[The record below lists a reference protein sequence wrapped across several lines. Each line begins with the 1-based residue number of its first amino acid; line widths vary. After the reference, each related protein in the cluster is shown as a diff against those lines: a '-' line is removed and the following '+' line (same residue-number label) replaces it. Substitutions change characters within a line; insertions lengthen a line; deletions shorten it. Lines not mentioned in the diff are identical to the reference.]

1 MTVSDQEQLRRWR
14 RMFHQI
20 PETGWSEFITSA
32 RLIEIL
38 RAIGYRVLPG
48 SAFLSREHIQG
59 RNDEE
64 VAQGLARARRYPV
77 SDALL
82 EEMGDLTGCVA
93 LLETGRPGPT
103 VALRFDIDCVAV
115 TESDA
120 PQHPPRAADFASRH
134 PGCMHA
140 CGHDGHM
147 AIGLGVAQA
156 LCALRDRLCGTV
168 KLLFQPAEEGV
179 RGAKP
184 VAEGGLLDD
193 VDYFLSAHIGMGVPS
208 GEIVVDP
215 RDFLCTTK
223 LDLRFFGAPA
233 HAGMMPQGGANALAG
248 ACHCVTQLLGIP
260 RHGDGMSR
268 INVGTLRAGEGRNV
282 IPAYAEMQ
290 LEVRGANRTIN
301 DYMAQQA
308 LRIADGAAQSFG
320 LRVEHQVMGSAVD
333 LHNDAALMTLVA
345 DIASQQLDL
354 RIGEASF
361 GGSED
366 ATLLVERVQAHGGQA
381 AYVVL
386 GADLRA
392 GHHQSEFDFDDAVLS
407 RGCAL
412 FTACVSRLC
421 RTAQSA

>member
-1 MTVSDQEQLRRWR
+1 MTLSDTEQLRQWR
-14 RMFHQI
+14 RMFHQL
-20 PETGWSEFITSA
+20 PEPGWSEFITTA
-32 RLIEIL
+32 RLIEML
-38 RAIGYRVLPG
+38 RAMGYRVLPG
-48 SAFLSREHIQG
+48 AAFLSREHIQG
-59 RNDEE
+59 RNEEE
-64 VAQGLARARRYPV
+64 VAQGLARARAFPV
-77 SDALL
+77 EAALL
-82 EEMGDLTGCVA
+82 AEMEALTGCVA

-103 VALRFDIDCVAV
+103 IALRFDIDCVAV
-115 TESDA
+115 HESEA
-120 PQHPPRAADFASRH
+120 PQHRPQAAGFASRH

-147 AIGLGVAQA
+147 TIGLGVAQT
-156 LCALRDRLCGTV
+156 LYALRDRLCGTV

-184 VAEGGLLDD
+184 VAEGGILDD

-248 ACHCVTQLLGIP
+248 ACHCVTQLLAIP
-260 RHGDGMSR
+260 RHSAGMSR
-268 INVGTLRAGEGRNV
+268 INIGTLRAGEGRNV

-290 LEVRGANRTIN
+290 LEVRGENRAIN
-301 DYMAQQA
+301 DYMQQQV
-308 LRIADGAAQSFG
+308 LRIAEGIAQSFA

-333 LHNDAALMTLVA
+333 LHNDATLMTLVA
-345 DIASQQLDL
+345 DIASQQLNL

-381 AYVVL
+381 AYIVL
-386 GADLRA
+386 GADLTA
-392 GHHQSEFDFDDAVLS
+392 GHHQSTFDFDEAVL
-407 RGCAL
+407 GQGVAL
-412 FTACVSRLC
+412 FSACVERLC
-421 RTAQSA
+421 QR

>member
-1 MTVSDQEQLRRWR
+1 M
-14 RMFHQI
+14 
-20 PETGWSEFITSA
+20 
-32 RLIEIL
+32 
-38 RAIGYRVLPG
+38 
-48 SAFLSREHIQG
+48 
-59 RNDEE
+59 
-64 VAQGLARARRYPV
+64 
-77 SDALL
+77 
-82 EEMGDLTGCVA
+82 
-93 LLETGRPGPT
+93 
-103 VALRFDIDCVAV
+103 RFDIDCVAV

-193 VDYFLSAHIGMGVPS
+193 VDYFLSAHIGMGFPAGRSSSIRATSSAPPS
-208 GEIVVDP
+208 WTCAFRRAGP
-215 RDFLCTTK
+215 RGD
-223 LDLRFFGAPA
+223 DA
-233 HAGMMPQGGANALAG
+233 QGGANALAG